1 MKKETRN
8 SKNAKCATL
17 IKMVNLLFRT
27 YLYLEKLLEV
37 IQTYAKNNGLQNDPM
52 YRTKNVYNCYLK
64 VNIFKIKHQ
73 NIMKKLIFSTLGTLF
88 IAGLLS
94 WHWSP
99 SQYPSIKKAEV
110 IECLTTE
117 TLQAYQLEASTPQF
131 ASLHPTPLVIHPE
144 NLLGKMMSFEAAD
157 GKQANAYFI
166 AAKKKSN
173 KYLIVIQEW
182 WGLNDNVKMESD
194 KYFSDLVD
202 VNVIAVDMYDGKVA
216 ATPDSAMKLM
226 QGANMERMTAII
238 QGAIKYAGSKAAI
251 YSVGWCFGGMWSLQT
266 AILAGPQAKGTIMY
280 YGRPESN
287 MDKLKSIQCDIIG
300 FFGNLDRSPSPTMVN
315 DFEKNMKEAGK
326 NLSVNRYEAGHG
338 FANPSNPSFNAEAKA
353 DAYTK
358 AIAFLKAH

>member
-1 MKKETRN
+1 MKKAIYVLFSVLLTA
-8 SKNAKCATL
+8 SL
-17 IKMVNLLFRT
+17 ISWNW
-27 YLYLEKLLEV
+27 
-37 IQTYAKNNGLQNDPM
+37 
-52 YRTKNVYNCYLK
+52 TKTQHPTVE
-64 VNIFKIKHQ
+64 
-73 NIMKKLIFSTLGTLF
+73 
-88 IAGLLS
+88 
-94 WHWSP
+94 
-99 SQYPSIKKAEV
+99 KAEV
-110 IECLTTE
+110 IECLNME
-117 TLQAYQLEASTPQF
+117 TQQAYKLEASTPAF
-131 ASLHPTPLVIHPE
+131 AAMHPSPIVVNPE
-144 NLLGKMMSFEAAD
+144 NLLGKMMSFDAAD

-194 KYFSDLVD
+194 KYYTDLGD

-226 QGANMERMTAII
+226 RGADMGRMTAII
-238 QGAIKYAGSKAAI
+238 QGSIKYAGSKASI

-266 AILAGPQAKGTIMY
+266 AILAGPQAKGSVMY
-280 YGRPESN
+280 YGRPETN

-300 FFGNLDRSPSPTMVN
+300 FFGNLDQSPSPAMVN

-338 FANPSNPSFNAEAKA
+338 FANPSNPSYNAAAKE

-358 AIAFLKAH
+358 AIAFFKAH